1 MLLFIIFVSSLYSHG
16 NSNDSRLGARSPM
29 NSSLPENLPKEKRK
43 RDDGGVGVGKRS
55 KLKYRDIIL
64 NKSQLDKL

>member
-1 MLLFIIFVSSLYSHG
+1 
-16 NSNDSRLGARSPM
+16 M

-64 NKSQLDKL
+64 KKGQLDKL